1 MSNRRRTRSAEAE
14 AYRTISRRWERRAK
28 AKDRKLAD
36 ARRTAA
42 ALTDK
47 LDAIANELDDLTDRL
62 NRTEP

>member
-1 MSNRRRTRSAEAE
+1 MSNRRRTRSADAD
-14 AYRTISRRWERRAK
+14 AYRTIARRWERRAK

-36 ARRTAA
+36 ARRTITS
-42 ALTDK
+42 LTDK